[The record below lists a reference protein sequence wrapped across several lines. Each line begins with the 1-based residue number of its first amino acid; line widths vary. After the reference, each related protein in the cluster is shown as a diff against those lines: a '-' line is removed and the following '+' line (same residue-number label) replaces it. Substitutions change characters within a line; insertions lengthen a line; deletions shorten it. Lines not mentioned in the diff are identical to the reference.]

1 MITVADIRKAI
12 CSRLRGT
19 GIQYITGEDLSQS
32 RDYEEAVNSGQGE
45 DREILQ
51 VLIEPNGYTTQSA
64 QLTVKSILV
73 DVAYLCGINTKRSDI
88 QRVLEQIDGLLRP
101 VLSVEDRHFTIEGAD
116 SNITDN
122 VGHYIFTS
130 DSRMESLNMWK
141 NLLRTI
147 WSLNIR
153 RYKGGFTSN

>member
-88 QRVLEQIDGLLRP
+88 QRVLEQIDGLFRP
-101 VLSVEDRHFTIEGAD
+101 VLNVEDRHFTIEGAD

-122 VGHYIFTS
+122 VGHYIFYIRFT
-130 DSRMESLNMWK
+130 DGIPEHVEEPVADNLNFEFK
-141 NLLRTI
+141 EV
-147 WSLNIR
+147 
-153 RYKGGFTSN
+153 

>member
-51 VLIEPNGYTTQSA
+51 VLIEPNVYTTQSA

-73 DVAYLCGINTKRSDI
+73 DVAYL
-88 QRVLEQIDGLLRP
+88 
-101 VLSVEDRHFTIEGAD
+101 
-116 SNITDN
+116 
-122 VGHYIFTS
+122 
-130 DSRMESLNMWK
+130 
-141 NLLRTI
+141 
-147 WSLNIR
+147 
-153 RYKGGFTSN
+153 